1 MLLCLW
7 QPAAVFAQSRTKAS
21 IAFDYMPDQST
32 QRYTQR
38 VPHKTIA
45 VGNEAFILLNRSA
58 ADAYTVAK
66 YNSNLKK
73 QWSAE
78 VRLNNTETVEAF
90 FTSPEAAVVVTHRA
104 GTGA

>member
-1 MLLCLW
+1 
-7 QPAAVFAQSRTKAS
+7 
-21 IAFDYMPDQST
+21 MPDQSK

-38 VPHKTIA
+38 VPHKTIP
-45 VGNEAFILLNRSA
+45 VGGEAFIILSRSA
-58 ADAYTVAK
+58 ADAYTIAK
-66 YNSNLKK
+66 YNTDLKK

-104 GTGA
+104 DNGAGMQQS